1 MRVSVTVVPNARTTR
16 VERLNA
22 GRLRV
27 TVTGPPRE
35 GRANQAL
42 LAALAEHFGVPRS
55 QVRIIR
61 GAGSRHKI
69 VEISGRRP
77 GE

>member
-1 MRVSVTVVPNARTTR
+1 MRVSVTVVPNARTPR
-16 VERLNA
+16 VERLDA

-27 TVTGPPRE
+27 SVAAPPRE
-35 GRANQAL
+35 GQANAAVV
-42 LAALAEHFGVPRS
+42 AALAEHFGVPRS

-69 VEISGRRP
+69 VEIAGL
-77 GE
+77 